1 MQKPILV
8 VLAAGMG
15 SRYGGMK
22 QLDPVGPAGQLIID
36 YSIYDARRAG
46 FEKVIF
52 IIRKE
57 KRSRLPRRHRGPA
70 VPPDGGGLRFPGP
83 GGPARPLYR
92 PGRADQA
99 LWHRQ
104 AVLSARS
111 LIEGPFAVINSDD
124 YYGPQ
129 AFQAVYDH
137 LSTHTD
143 GARYQYCMVGYQL
156 QNTVTENGSVSRG
169 MCQVGPDGMLQS
181 VTERTRIVQRDGLIQ
196 YADGDSWVTLPGS
209 TTVSMGLWGL
219 GASFLAEA
227 EARFSRFLA
236 EELPQNPL
244 KCEYF
249 LPSVISQ
256 LIARTR
262 PSSRYCTAPTSGTA
276 SPTGKISPEWWPPW
290 PPSPGR
296 ASTPPNSD
304 PKPKGLVAKRAKKDR
319 Q

>member
-1 MQKPILV
+1 MMQKPVLV

-57 KRSRLPRRHRGPA
+57 NEADFRAAIGDRLSHLMEVGYA
-70 VPPDGGGLRFPGP
+70 F
-83 GGPARPLYR
+83 
-92 PGRADQA
+92 QA
-99 LWHRQ
+99 LEDLPAPYTVPAGRTKPFGTGQ

-169 MCQVGPDGMLQS
+169 VCQVGPDGMLQS

-256 LIARTR
+256 LIAEDK
-262 PSSRYCTAPTSGTA
+262 AQ
-276 SPTGKISPEWWPPW
+276 
-290 PPSPGR
+290 
-296 ASTPPNSD
+296 
-304 PKPKGLVAKRAKKDR
+304 L
-319 Q
+319 